1 MRSYIIVISVI
12 ASSWDLSDVS
22 LLAAANWKLGETW
35 TVADHLLLLLLLGVF
50 VFVACFLAV
59 VVDELTCLAVLAL
72 ALEFLG
78 GLVLA
83 GLEFAAYLLFG
94 TLELLARWCFLAAA
108 CGVGGFEARM
118 IVLIVGILL
127 VARSIA
133 LFIFLLRLRVI
144 RNATFLHLVLITI
157 LVFIESFP
165 KLLLSLPLHISDPI
179 FIQ

>member
-35 TVADHLLLLLLLGVF
+35 TVADHLLLLLLGVF
-50 VFVACFLAV
+50 VLVACFLAV

-83 GLEFAAYLLFG
+83 RLEFAAYLLLG
-94 TLELLARWCFLAAA
+94 ALELLARWSFLAAA

-127 VARSIA
+127 VARPIA